1 MQLSVLSYLI
11 PLVAVIQFT
20 QANNYGTVAPQ
31 AQQLHP
37 PQFGLAQLPPPQ
49 FGLAPQ
55 NPQGLRPPQGDSL
68 QAIMAEEET
77 GHYQPALF
85 APGQHLQQGFSFN
98 NGRVGAVNYK
108 NPDGSMNLLA
118 QGGQFVIYNPGTQTC
133 MIVRDT
139 RWSKNNLMVEKCN
152 RAQPFER
159 NTLYA
164 FQLQSSGSNFK
175 LMQPH
180 GGQEFCAHEDR
191 TGTRMYPCSGGK
203 FSVYSIENPKDK
215 ILFKIRAANKNRC
228 MRSTGSDIRMTICSG
243 WFKGEGWE
251 LIPL

>member
-20 QANNYGTVAPQ
+20 QATHYGTVAPQ
-31 AQQLHP
+31 AQQL
-37 PQFGLAQLPPPQ
+37 PPPQ
-49 FGLAPQ
+49 FGFAPQ
-55 NPQGLRPPQGDSL
+55 NPQGLRSPQADAAL
-68 QAIMAEEET
+68 ALAEDES

-85 APGQHLQQGFSFN
+85 APGQLLQQGFSIN
-98 NGRVGAVNYK
+98 NGRVGAIDYK

-118 QGGQFVIYNPGTQTC
+118 QGGQFAIYNPGTKTC

-139 RWSKNNLMVEKCN
+139 RWSKNNLMVERCN

-159 NTLYA
+159 NSLYA
-164 FQLQSSGSNFK
+164 FHFERIGSTSSFK
-175 LMQPH
+175 FMQPH
-180 GGQEFCAHEDR
+180 GGQQFCAHHDM
-191 TGTRMYPCSGGK
+191 TGTRMYPCTGK
-203 FSVYSIENPKDK
+203 YTAYSFSDPKDK
-215 ILFKIRAANKNRC
+215 ILFKIRDPNKNRC